1 MAVEE
6 TKALLWAK
14 VEPRIPS
21 RQEREQ
27 KQEEE
32 GKKVSMKHVSMP
44 QTPEAQFPSPPAVS
58 KHLSAG
64 RDTCS
69 VPFFVEMGSCY
80 VAQDDFILDD
90 LPASVSRG
98 L

>member
-1 MAVEE
+1 M
-6 TKALLWAK
+6 LLG
-14 VEPRIPS
+14 PRIPS
-21 RQEREQ
+21 RQESEQ
-27 KQEEE
+27 KQKEQEEE
-32 GKKVSMKHVSMP
+32 GKKVSVKHVSMP
-44 QTPEAQFPSPPAVS
+44 QTPAAQVRSPPAVS
-58 KHLSAG
+58 KHQSTG
-64 RDTCS
+64 RDSYS